1 MICALHGF
9 DLLPLYKLTPRYLEE
24 EEEEE
29 EEEALRLVV
38 ADDDDDLERQVE
50 DEEEEKQCVFDDDT
64 AEADWFSSFNT
75 SSHNSFKV

>member
-29 EEEALRLVV
+29 EALRLVV
-38 ADDDDDLERQVE
+38 ADDDDDLER
-50 DEEEEKQCVFDDDT
+50 
-64 AEADWFSSFNT
+64 
-75 SSHNSFKV
+75 